1 MTNEDWLALL
11 KLGGAAAGAAGGMG
25 AFGGAPGAVPTGDTM
40 SGADLGGNLTAGSL
54 GVPAPPPDFG
64 GQGVPGQT
72 PTPWSPTDNLGLPGA
87 GQPGPGAPGP
97 GPTPPPTAR
106 ASPLPPARDIT
117 APVLPPDAPA
127 APGYPPGSPAA
138 TPQSPLTADAVN
150 ATTASSD
157 PRSWWQRNVSD
168 PWDKANVVDPKTG
181 LSPAQKALASF
192 GSTAGGAATKAASSP
207 TAPALSG
214 GAGAYKP
221 TPINAAQ
228 MALTRE
234 QQLELLRKRARTSMP
249 WLNRLQQSQQGLMG

>member
-25 AFGGAPGAVPTGDTM
+25 AFGGAPGAVPGGATM
-40 SGADLGGNLTAGSL
+40 SGADLGGNLTAGAIQ
-54 GVPAPPPDFG
+54 PPQPPPDFG
-64 GQGVPGQT
+64 AGIPGQALQPGMEQGGIGSDMERAGVL
-72 PTPWSPTDNLGLPGA
+72 PTQGPPLPPSAAPAPKPNLGLPT
-87 GQPGPGAPGP
+87 Q
-97 GPTPPPTAR
+97 TPLT
-106 ASPLPPARDIT
+106 
-117 APVLPPDAPA
+117 PA
-127 APGYPPGSPAA
+127 AV
-138 TPQSPLTADAVN
+138 D
-150 ATTASSD
+150 ATTASAPPPPGAAGGAPYPFKYAD
-157 PRSWWQRNVSD
+157 KPIGTENTRTWWERNVSD

-249 WLNRLQQSQQGLMG
+249 WLNRLQGQQGLMG